1 MSSVVAVKKKRP
13 GMASMG
19 AIYRRELLSYLTTPT
34 AYVFVAV
41 FLFAIGLFTFQ
52 VGGFFEARRAE
63 LTAFFAFHP
72 WIFMVFL
79 PAVAMRL
86 WAEETRSGAIELL
99 LTLPAPTWSLVLGK
113 YLAAWTVAAVALLLT
128 TPLWVTVNL
137 LGHPDN
143 AAIFTG
149 YIASLLMAGAYLAI
163 GSAMSAI
170 TPAQIVAFVLAVMVA
185 FLLTALGLPLVSDFF
200 SGFVGGAVAESISR
214 FSILYHFD
222 AAQRGVVEF
231 RSIFYFLSLIAL
243 CLGFTALA
251 VDARRGG

>member
-1 MSSVVAVKKKRP
+1 MKKRP
-13 GMASMG
+13 GLASMT
-19 AIYRRELLSYLTTPT
+19 AIYRRELLSYVTTPT

-52 VGGFFEARRAE
+52 IGGFFEARRAD
-63 LTAFFAFHP
+63 LSSFFAFHP

-86 WAEETRSGAIELL
+86 WAEESRSGAIELL
-99 LTLPAPTWSLVLGK
+99 MTLPAPTWSLVLGK
-113 YLAAWTVAAVALLLT
+113 FLAAWTIAAAALLLT
-128 TPLWVTVNL
+128 TPLWITVNL
-137 LGHPDN
+137 LGSPDN
-143 AAIFTG
+143 AAIFTA
-149 YIASLLMAGAYLAI
+149 YLASLLMAGAYIAI

-170 TPAQIVAFVLAVMVA
+170 TQAQIVAFVLAVLVS
-185 FLLTALGLPLVSDFF
+185 FLLTALGLPLVLDFF
-200 SGFVGGAVAESISR
+200 NEFVPGAVAETIAR
-214 FSILYHFD
+214 FSILHHYD

-231 RSIFYFLSLIAL
+231 RSVFYFGSLIAL

>member
-1 MSSVVAVKKKRP
+1 MNVPAFLKPGP
-13 GMASMG
+13 GMKSLRAV
-19 AIYRRELLSYLTTPT
+19 YRREVLSYLTTPT

-52 VGGFFEARRAE
+52 VGGLFESGRAD
-63 LTAFFAFHP
+63 LTPFFAFHP

-113 YLAAWTVAAVALLLT
+113 YLAAWTVAGVSLALT
-128 TPLWVTVNL
+128 FPLWITINI

-143 AAIFTG
+143 AAILTA
-149 YIASLLMAGAYLAI
+149 YLASFLMAGAYIAI
-163 GSAMSAI
+163 GSVMSAL
-170 TPAQIVAFVLAVMVA
+170 TGAQVVAFVLSVLAA
-185 FLLTALGLPLVSDFF
+185 FLLTALGLPLVGDFF
-200 SGFVGGAVAESISR
+200 ADFVGGGVAEAITR
-214 FSILYHFD
+214 FSIIHHFD

-231 RSIFYFLSLIAL
+231 RSIFYFSSLIAL
-243 CLGFTALA
+243 CLVWTALA
-251 VDARRGG
+251 VDSRRGG

>member
-1 MSSVVAVKKKRP
+1 VKKRP
-13 GMASMG
+13 GLASMT

-52 VGGFFEARRAE
+52 VGGFFEARRAD
-63 LTAFFAFHP
+63 LISFFSFHP

-86 WAEETRSGAIELL
+86 WAEESRSGAIELL

-113 YLAAWTVAAVALLLT
+113 FLAAWTIAAVALVLT
-128 TPLWVTVNL
+128 FPLWITVNV
-137 LGHPDN
+137 LGSPDN
-143 AAIFTG
+143 AAVFTA
-149 YIASLLMAGAYLAI
+149 YIGSFLMAGAYLAI
-163 GSAMSAI
+163 GSVMSAL
-170 TPAQIVAFVLAVMVA
+170 TPAQVVAFVLAVLVS
-185 FLLTALGLPLVSDFF
+185 FLLTALGLPMVLDFF
-200 SGFVGGAVAESISR
+200 SGMIGGGMAEAVAR
-214 FSILYHFD
+214 FSILHHFD

-231 RSIFYFLSLIAL
+231 RSVFYFASLIVL